1 VSEKEFLMWTRC
13 ALTAVAVVVLGCGNS
28 GHSSGEAR
36 MKDRPEDEV
45 RMAATRPAGQATAAT
60 TSRPTDRPAGPGL
73 PAGWEQVP
81 TAAYTAVQQRG
92 EVVIRAKGENPSA
105 GYETKFMQSML
116 RIWPPQYVL
125 IRKRP
130 AGMAAQVVTPFEVTA
145 SFKAAEPVGQ
155 VVVRDGMGRHEVKVG
170 GQ

>member
-1 VSEKEFLMWTRC
+1 MLIRC
-13 ALTAVAVVVLGCGNS
+13 ALAAVVGAMVLGCGNS
-28 GHSSGEAR
+28 GHSSKEAGVSDRSENEAR
-36 MKDRPEDEV
+36 AEQS
-45 RMAATRPAGQATAAT
+45 RPAGQATPST
-60 TSRPTDRPAGPGL
+60 TSRPTDRPVGPGL

-81 TAAYTAVQQRG
+81 TAAYAATQQGG

-170 GQ
+170 G

>member
-1 VSEKEFLMWTRC
+1 MWTRC
-13 ALTAVAVVVLGCGNS
+13 ALAAVVVVMLGCRTS
-28 GHSSGEAR
+28 GHSSAEAG
-36 MKDRPEDEV
+36 MKDRSDGEG
-45 RMAATRPAGQATAAT
+45 RSAATRPAGQATPST
-60 TSRPTDRPAGPGL
+60 TSRPTDRPVGPGL

-81 TAAYTAVQQRG
+81 TAAYTAVRQGG
-92 EVVIRAKGENPSA
+92 EVQISAKGENPSA

-130 AGMAAQVVTPFEVTA
+130 AGMAGQVVTPFEVTT
-145 SFKAAEPVGQ
+145 SFKAAEPVAQ

-170 GQ
+170 G